1 VSLCFYI
8 YTYISTVPDDWSGQ
22 CWLATVFSI
31 VADQWMPQ
39 TSSTSSSQVSIYNKE
54 DSAKKARLLFYCYA
68 YACRFN
74 KTLYSQLF
82 SKGFL
87 IAKQFRMTIVKNV
100 CFLQIF
106 SLEAVTGGQIPRNN
120 SLSSHKC
127 LATTTT

>member
-1 VSLCFYI
+1 VNLCFYI

-22 CWLATVFSI
+22 RWLATVFSI
-31 VADQWMPQ
+31 VADQRMPQ
-39 TSSTSSSQVSIYNKE
+39 TSSTSSSQVSRYSKE
-54 DSAKKARLLFYCYA
+54 DSAKKAWLLFYCYA
-68 YACRFN
+68 YAHRFN

-87 IAKQFRMTIVKNV
+87 IAKQFRMTIVENL

-106 SLEAVTGGQIPRNN
+106 SLEAVTGGQIPSTIQ
-120 SLSSHKC
+120 SLC